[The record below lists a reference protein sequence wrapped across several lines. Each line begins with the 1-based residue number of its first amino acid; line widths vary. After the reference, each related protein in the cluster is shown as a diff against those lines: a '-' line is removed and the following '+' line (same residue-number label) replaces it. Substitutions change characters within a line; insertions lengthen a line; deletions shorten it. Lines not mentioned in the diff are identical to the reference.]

1 MREQYSFQEMVTQF
15 LGRHL
20 PASGVSKN
28 TLKAYRDTIKLMLEF
43 ASGTCGITPVKMSVE
58 SFTANFVSQFLTW
71 LIETRKCS
79 PRTRNQRLA
88 GIHSFCKYIQFRS
101 PETLVEIGKILSIRK
116 MRETHKLVP
125 YLTTEEMKIMLAAPD
140 VATKSGRRDLAILT
154 ALYDSGARVQELSDI
169 RIKDVR
175 LENPALIVLHGKG
188 NKYREVPIMKRT
200 QDILRRHIAERTA
213 NLPFSVSA
221 DTLYLFGSQR
231 NDKISRWGITH
242 VIKKYERSLRKAGKL
257 NLPFQITP
265 HVFRHTKAMH
275 ALKAGVPLIYIRDLL
290 GHNSVTTTEIY
301 ARANVDEKR
310 KALENIFVDIGAA
323 KLPDWREDKS
333 LMDWLSRL

>member
-20 PASGVSKN
+20 PASGVSAN

-43 ASGTCGITPVKMSVE
+43 AYGTCGITPVKMSIE
-58 SFTANFVSQFLTW
+58 SFTADFVLRFLTW

-88 GIHSFCKYIQFRS
+88 GIHSFCKYVQFKS
-101 PETLVEIGKILSIRK
+101 PETLVEIGKIMSIRK

-125 YLTTEEMKIMLAAPD
+125 YLTTEEMKIMLAAPN
-140 VATKSGRRDLAILT
+140 VATKSGRRDLAIMT
-154 ALYDSGARVQELSDI
+154 TLYDSGARVQELSDI
-169 RIKDVR
+169 RVKDVR

-188 NKYREVPIMKRT
+188 DKYREVPILKRT
-200 QDILRRHIAERTA
+200 QDILRRYIAERTA
-213 NLPFSVSA
+213 NLPLPVDA
-221 DTLYLFGSQR
+221 LYLFGSQR
-231 NDKISRWGITH
+231 NAKISRWGITH
-242 VIKKYERSLRKAGKL
+242 VIKKYERSLHKAGKL
-257 NLPFQITP
+257 NLPFQITL

-310 KALENIFVDIGAA
+310 KALENVFVDVGTA
-323 KLPDWREDKS
+323 KLPDWREDKN
-333 LMDWLSRL
+333 LMDWLNSL